1 MRISDWSSD
10 VCSSDLVDIGFD
22 VARGTGI
29 AVPIPD
35 AANVTRLVDDPK
47 VVDARLHEFDR
58 GLQAAPAAAD
68 DSDFDILR
76 NGGARRL
83 RRVWIFAIPRKRA
96 TRRDILVHA
105 LGAKPLGAFGKIA
118 RLERRAVQ
126 VDRKSTRLNSSH

>member
-83 RRVWIFAIPRKRA
+83 RRVRSE
-96 TRRDILVHA
+96 
-105 LGAKPLGAFGKIA
+105 
-118 RLERRAVQ
+118 ERRVGQAGVSPC
-126 VDRKSTRLNSSH
+126 RSRGSPSL